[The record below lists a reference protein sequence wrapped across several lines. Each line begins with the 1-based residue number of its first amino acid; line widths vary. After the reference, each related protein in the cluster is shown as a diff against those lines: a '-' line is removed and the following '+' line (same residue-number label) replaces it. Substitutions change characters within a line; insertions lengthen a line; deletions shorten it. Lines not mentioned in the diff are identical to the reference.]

1 MTMTFNATNAIQI
14 LIETLTDQPNDDDAL
29 QELHNRLL
37 QLFEQQHQLKKNQ
50 SCEYTSN
57 EDMMAN
63 YKLHVQHCEEFLC
76 KVASTYNGL
85 NDELVCG
92 IISRLLLLLHH
103 NDISTGNISSS
114 NNSSG
119 SSLSSSVAE
128 AVLRRYYIHV
138 DVQESLLT
146 YFLNPRH
153 VRPRAQSTFLN
164 LFQEYCLNPLIVR
177 HRNAVRSTQ
186 LLHRILYLNSDF
198 NFSGDGNSTV
208 KEADIREARV
218 LSIFQQLRNVAQK
231 LLVEILEVNVSHEAD
246 NDHIEQHEQKQ
257 DQQCMIDEWKKMYNI
272 APDAIHMMLDLLDK
286 REELENLI
294 VGDRDTVGATLSSTK
309 STNSPASIGV
319 QNPFEHITSKSTS
332 TVSSLSSPSYEKK
345 IQHDQNNIKDTP
357 SPTHQQQ
364 PSSPS
369 SSPSVQ
375 QIIKINGRA
384 VSQDLE
390 PLGLSTDNDLYDI
403 CEDVQA
409 KLSNVGADFWHVRR
423 DALVTLRR
431 LVAGGIL
438 FHDNDRKDKFVQ
450 FIKHMPICEQI
461 EDLRSQSE
469 CKLIL
474 SH

>member
-1 MTMTFNATNAIQI
+1 
-14 LIETLTDQPNDDDAL
+14 
-29 QELHNRLL
+29 
-37 QLFEQQHQLKKNQ
+37 
-50 SCEYTSN
+50 
-57 EDMMAN
+57 
-63 YKLHVQHCEEFLC
+63 
-76 KVASTYNGL
+76 
-85 NDELVCG
+85 
-92 IISRLLLLLHH
+92 
-103 NDISTGNISSS
+103 
-114 NNSSG
+114 
-119 SSLSSSVAE
+119 
-128 AVLRRYYIHV
+128 
-138 DVQESLLT
+138 
-146 YFLNPRH
+146 
-153 VRPRAQSTFLN
+153 
-164 LFQEYCLNPLIVR
+164 
-177 HRNAVRSTQ
+177 
-186 LLHRILYLNSDF
+186 
-198 NFSGDGNSTV
+198 
-208 KEADIREARV
+208 
-218 LSIFQQLRNVAQK
+218 VAQK

-246 NDHIEQHEQKQ
+246 NYHVEQHEQKQ

-294 VGDRDTVGATLSSTK
+294 VGDKDTVSATPSSTK

-375 QIIKINGRA
+375 QLIKINGRA

-390 PLGLSTDNDLYDI
+390 PLDLSTDNDLYNI